1 MQVSLYW
8 YNEYKNDDIGSFIME
23 INPEQ
28 GKKVSTYVDHSFF
41 VVRGYT
47 GEAEVSISRAF
58 KEFKIQRSVYDYEI
72 GSRVNEAENTPW
84 KVFTPIRVAQPIET
98 RPLNSETDPAKRR
111 LNIEK
116 RDRSH
121 PLVLSLKE
129 DKIDSSVMMNAKFRS
144 LSPRKVARTEY
155 IIHLNT

>member
-1 MQVSLYW
+1 VSLYW

-58 KEFKIQRSVYDYEI
+58 KEFKIQRSVSDYEI
-72 GSRVNEAENTPW
+72 GSRVNEAENTPG

-98 RPLNSETDPAKRR
+98 RPLNSETDPAKRK

-116 RDRSH
+116 RDRPH

-144 LSPRKVARTEY
+144 LSPRKVDRTEY
-155 IIHLNT
+155 IKHLNT

>member
-1 MQVSLYW
+1 
-8 YNEYKNDDIGSFIME
+8 ME

-58 KEFKIQRSVYDYEI
+58 KEFKIQRSVSDYEI
-72 GSRVNEAENTPW
+72 GSRVNEAENTPG

-111 LNIEK
+111 LNI
-116 RDRSH
+116 
-121 PLVLSLKE
+121 
-129 DKIDSSVMMNAKFRS
+129 
-144 LSPRKVARTEY
+144 
-155 IIHLNT
+155 

>member
-1 MQVSLYW
+1 MGLYW
-8 YNEYKNDDIGSFIME
+8 YDEYRNAEFGSFIME

-47 GEAEVSISRAF
+47 GEAQVSISRAF
-58 KEFKIQRSVYDYEI
+58 KEFKIQRSVNEYDI
-72 GSRVNEAENTPW
+72 GSRVNEAENTPG
-84 KVFTPIRVAQPIET
+84 KVFTPIRVTAQPIAT
-98 RPLNSETDPAKRR
+98 LRPLNSETDPAKRK

-116 RDRSH
+116 RDRPH

-155 IIHLNT
+155 IIHL